1 MQDVNRR
8 NPLPSEE
15 RNMFWGEAWLRPVL
29 VVAFQHHMDSSRLT
43 SALWLFLHRVC
54 LWCGLDRDGSL

>member
-1 MQDVNRR
+1 M
-8 NPLPSEE
+8 PSEE